1 MCDSKIPR
9 YEYGLHSQICW
20 YTQVR
25 NTCDFTEFWF
35 VKHKYLK
42 FLFLSAYG
50 MALAD
55 VIHEEQ
61 EPCALEYNENNKPQL
76 FQTLGK

>member
-1 MCDSKIPR
+1 MIS
-9 YEYGLHSQICW
+9 
-20 YTQVR
+20 R
-25 NTCDFTEFWF
+25 NFWF

>member
-1 MCDSKIPR
+1 MFYNYFKI
-9 YEYGLHSQICW
+9 
-20 YTQVR
+20 
-25 NTCDFTEFWF
+25 DFNNNII
-35 VKHKYLK
+35 
-42 FLFLSAYG
+42 SAYG

-76 FQTLGK
+76 FQTLGKFKKHMP

>member
-1 MCDSKIPR
+1 MNFF
-9 YEYGLHSQICW
+9 E
-20 YTQVR
+20 V
-25 NTCDFTEFWF
+25 
-35 VKHKYLK
+35 HKYMI
-42 FLFLSAYG
+42 FFFSAYG